1 MVFIFFHIWRI
12 ITLKHLL
19 YLKWLHFSF
28 AVKPYFLQEPDDVTA
43 LNGEDI
49 ILECEVGGDPNP
61 TILWHRE
68 DGTLPQGR
76 TRIQNGK
83 LNIQNV
89 SPKDEGVYVCEAQ
102 NTVGTISV
110 SASVAVHGKY
120 YSISVTKFL
129 FCKNVIKIGH
139 TADCKLQFCMYYIRS
154 CMVWNSKLWSM
165 YYMPIMPY
173 MFYFVSS
180 KIMNIHFKG
189 DFKGFISDTFLHG
202 NTNTKTETL
211 AT

>member
-1 MVFIFFHIWRI
+1 MVPIFFHIWRT
-12 ITLKHLL
+12 ITIKHYFLS
-19 YLKWLHFSF
+19 LKWLNFSF

-110 SASVAVHGKY
+110 SASVAVHGK
-120 YSISVTKFL
+120 
-129 FCKNVIKIGH
+129 
-139 TADCKLQFCMYYIRS
+139 
-154 CMVWNSKLWSM
+154 
-165 YYMPIMPY
+165 
-173 MFYFVSS
+173 
-180 KIMNIHFKG
+180 
-189 DFKGFISDTFLHG
+189 
-202 NTNTKTETL
+202 
-211 AT
+211 